1 MLLVSP
7 PPRKSRFQSD
17 AACSTDHVYLKSR
30 WVVTSLRHPAL
41 RVLCC
46 VAHTLLCLHVGV
58 SSPLLT
64 SLKTPASFPVH
75 GAIVRAATTG
85 FTWQKLIFQG
95 ALSALLLLLLR
106 SVAYPRLVQRQ
117 WNWEKS
123 HRHATRTF
131 SRLSS
136 ADGNGDTVQ
145 TDTRDQRGVLAV
157 HTFTV
162 GGGFATPA
170 VRSQVWNIGTCHG
183 SWTFVAATFPFC
195 WATLMWVIRKLVQG
209 SDVEE
214 MVFPEY
220 QREEWNSVRQLELQQ
235 ALSTV
240 LVALS
245 CVKLLLTLDWAL
257 QDRECNRVFFGN
269 WLSSVRR
276 VYTTFP
282 AMEIMVL
289 RNQIPQD
296 CVNSIRQS
304 PRLLLLPLIA
314 EMILCGVFL
323 PPLIHGQ
330 VHLGEERFAL
340 PRATLEVLPAC
351 PRPLTMKSSHQA
363 CELQYSYPLEIVNM
377 VVLVRLYW
385 FARVVRNQLSKRVV
399 AMTMSSRKD
408 VPVDS
413 LWWSFRVSFA
423 LRPLK
428 VLLTLFVTLWVS
440 TAAAVSI
447 FERPFPSKLDGEDH
461 ALWLTL
467 VTMTGVGYG
476 DAYPI
481 TTGGRVA
488 IVLGA
493 VFGGLAF
500 ISLMTSEF
508 LDSLKGTKQ
517 EHAVLSAMDSL
528 KWERTVRAFA
538 AQLIQAAWGLH
549 NSKPNQRNKLSRRV
563 TKAAHQF
570 KRCRKRPPMHAGKA
584 SHALQ
589 INGLPDLVSNQVESW
604 RVSRQVESNAVLD
617 SLEHQVHKLE
627 NSLQALLH

>member
-1 MLLVSP
+1 MLLASP
-7 PPRKSRFQSD
+7 PPRKSRSQSD

-46 VAHTLLCLHVGV
+46 VAHTLLCLYVGV
-58 SSPLLT
+58 ASPLLT
-64 SLKTPASFPVH
+64 SLKTPASFPVY
-75 GAIVRAATTG
+75 GTIVRAATTG

-131 SRLSS
+131 SRLSRADGKS
-136 ADGNGDTVQ
+136 HRHATRTFSRLSRADGNGDTVQ
-145 TDTRDQRGVLAV
+145 TDTSSQRGVLAL

-162 GGGFATPA
+162 GGGFTTPA

-282 AMEIMVL
+282 VAKL
-289 RNQIPQD
+289 TQ
-296 CVNSIRQS
+296 
-304 PRLLLLPLIA
+304 
-314 EMILCGVFL
+314 LC
-323 PPLIHGQ
+323 
-330 VHLGEERFAL
+330 
-340 PRATLEVLPAC
+340 C
-351 PRPLTMKSSHQA
+351 
-363 CELQYSYPLEIVNM
+363 C
-377 VVLVRLYW
+377 
-385 FARVVRNQLSKRVV
+385 
-399 AMTMSSRKD
+399 
-408 VPVDS
+408 
-413 LWWSFRVSFA
+413 
-423 LRPLK
+423 
-428 VLLTLFVTLWVS
+428 
-440 TAAAVSI
+440 
-447 FERPFPSKLDGEDH
+447 
-461 ALWLTL
+461 
-467 VTMTGVGYG
+467 
-476 DAYPI
+476 
-481 TTGGRVA
+481 
-488 IVLGA
+488 
-493 VFGGLAF
+493 
-500 ISLMTSEF
+500 
-508 LDSLKGTKQ
+508 
-517 EHAVLSAMDSL
+517 
-528 KWERTVRAFA
+528 
-538 AQLIQAAWGLH
+538 
-549 NSKPNQRNKLSRRV
+549 
-563 TKAAHQF
+563 
-570 KRCRKRPPMHAGKA
+570 
-584 SHALQ
+584 
-589 INGLPDLVSNQVESW
+589 
-604 RVSRQVESNAVLD
+604 
-617 SLEHQVHKLE
+617 
-627 NSLQALLH
+627 

>member
-282 AMEIMVL
+282 AAEWAAWNLEGASAGHYTELWLSNMSWLALLSSLVVALDLLWVVQDFEFPNFASPQMV
-289 RNQIPQD
+289 RWIS
-296 CVNSIRQS
+296 CVGAVVASR
-304 PRLLLLPLIA
+304 
-314 EMILCGVFL
+314 
-323 PPLIHGQ
+323 GQ
-330 VHLGEERFAL
+330 
-340 PRATLEVLPAC
+340 P
-351 PRPLTMKSSHQA
+351 
-363 CELQYSYPLEIVNM
+363 
-377 VVLVRLYW
+377 
-385 FARVVRNQLSKRVV
+385 VRNQLSKRVV

>member
-282 AMEIMVL
+282 ALQAEWAAWNLEGASAGHYTELWLSNMSWLALLSSLVVALDLLWVVQDFEFPNFASPQMV
-289 RNQIPQD
+289 RWIS
-296 CVNSIRQS
+296 CVG
-304 PRLLLLPLIA
+304 A
-314 EMILCGVFL
+314 
-323 PPLIHGQ
+323 
-330 VHLGEERFAL
+330 
-340 PRATLEVLPAC
+340 
-351 PRPLTMKSSHQA
+351 
-363 CELQYSYPLEIVNM
+363 
-377 VVLVRLYW
+377 VVASR
-385 FARVVRNQLSKRVV
+385 VRNQLSKRVV